1 MNAKEQIVEIGK
13 RLYSKNLIS
22 GYEGNISVREENK
35 IFITPSGVCKGFL
48 TPDDIIVVDMEG
60 KLIEGNKKPSSE
72 TKMHLKIYNT
82 RKDVKGIVHAHPPVA
97 TGFACAGM
105 GLEQSLTAETVLIFG
120 TIPLAPY
127 GTPSTNE
134 LPEALNKYLE
144 YNAILL
150 ANHGAVTFAENV
162 EKAYFLME
170 QVEHYA
176 KITLVAN
183 ILGNPETLPCEEVDR
198 LMALRKEMGIETGKP
213 KFCRVNEDIKYYR
226 FSKDELVN
234 LIKGIL
240 EELGG

>member
-1 MNAKEQIVEIGK
+1 MKIREQIVEIGK
-13 RLYSKNLIS
+13 RLYNKNLIS
-22 GYEGNISVREENK
+22 GYEGNISVREGEK
-35 IFITPSGVCKGFL
+35 IYITPSGLCKGFL
-48 TPDDIIVVDMEG
+48 SVDDIIVIDR
-60 KLIEGNKKPSSE
+60 EGNLLEGEKKPSSE

-82 RKDVKGIVHAHPPVA
+82 RSDIKGIVHAHPPVA
-97 TGFACAGM
+97 TGFACAGL
-105 GLEQSLTAETVLIFG
+105 GLEQSLTAETVLMFG

-127 GTPSTNE
+127 GTPSTDK
-134 LPEALNKYLE
+134 LPEALTDYIE

-183 ILGNPETLPCEEVDR
+183 ILGNPKTLPCEEVDR
-198 LMALRKEMGIETGKP
+198 LMELRKKMGIETGLP

-226 FSKDELVN
+226 FSREELVN
-234 LIKGIL
+234 LIKGII